1 MSPSGDSLVCPSPKR
16 PREGVAGWDAALGEL
31 DRDAADFL
39 DRPADQERR
48 VARVR
53 DGVFLTAREALA

>member
-1 MSPSGDSLVCPSPKR
+1 
-16 PREGVAGWDAALGEL
+16 VAGWDAALGEL